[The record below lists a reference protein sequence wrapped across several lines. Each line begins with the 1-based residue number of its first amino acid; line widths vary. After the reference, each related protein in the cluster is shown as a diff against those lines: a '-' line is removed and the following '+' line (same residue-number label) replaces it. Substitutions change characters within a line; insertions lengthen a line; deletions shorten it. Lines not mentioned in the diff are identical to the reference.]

1 MKTLCDNYSIIK
13 NGYLSKFSEVDIK
26 RSNQTE
32 NFLKVLYKEGMI
44 RGYKLK
50 DSRTI
55 KVLLKYI
62 NGTSVIQNIKKVSSP
77 SRSIYFSKID
87 IDYWKNKT
95 KHDFLI
101 ISCDKGVISS
111 NESNELHTGGKVLC
125 IIS

>member
-13 NGYLSKFSEVDIK
+13 NGYLSKFSEVYVK
-26 RSNQTE
+26 RSKQTE

-44 RGYKLK
+44 RGYNLK
-50 DSRTI
+50 DSSKI
-55 KVLLKYI
+55 CVLLKYNKGI
-62 NGTSVIQNIKKVSSP
+62 SVIQNIKKVSSP

-87 IDYWKNKT
+87 IEYWKNKT

-101 ISCDKGVISS
+101 ISSNKGVISS
-111 NESNELHTGGKVLC
+111 NEVDQLNVGGKILC